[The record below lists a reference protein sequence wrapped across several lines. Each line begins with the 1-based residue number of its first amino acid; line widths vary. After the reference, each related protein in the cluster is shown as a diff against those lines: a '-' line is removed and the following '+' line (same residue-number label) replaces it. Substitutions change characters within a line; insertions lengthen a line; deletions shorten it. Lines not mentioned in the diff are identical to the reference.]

1 MLESGGRWKLA
12 HARQSAP
19 RRSGKGEGLGH
30 DFEVMRICVREYLR
44 AVSRMRMRLSMIEG
58 EVAAIQARL
67 SLMGVDYSRGGGC
80 GPNRD
85 KMPDGVAMLEEARDM
100 WAGEYA
106 RCREDVERARLICSP
121 DRPEC
126 HALWLH
132 EVERRTW
139 AAVAREVGY
148 SEQHARRLADQG
160 VAVVYAEMPERWR
173 RDPIPNAAPR

>member
-1 MLESGGRWKLA
+1 MGR
-12 HARQSAP
+12 
-19 RRSGKGEGLGH
+19 

-67 SLMGVDYSRGGGC
+67 SLMGVDYTRGGGS

-85 KMPDGVAMLEEARDM
+85 KLPDGVAMLEEARDM

-106 RCREDVERARLICSP
+106 RCREDMERARLICSP

-139 AAVAREVGY
+139 AACARLLHV
-148 SEQHARRLADQG
+148 SERTARSMAERGTAC
-160 VAVVYAEMPERWR
+160 VYAEMPEQWR
-173 RDPIPNAAPR
+173 RDPVPNAAPI

>member
-1 MLESGGRWKLA
+1 M
-12 HARQSAP
+12 
-19 RRSGKGEGLGH
+19 GH
-30 DFEVMRICVREYLR
+30 SFEVMRLCVREYLR

-67 SLMGVDYSRGGGC
+67 SLMGVDYTRGGGS
-80 GPNRD
+80 GPSRD
-85 KMPDGVAMLEEARDM
+85 RLPDGVAMLEEARDM

-106 RCREDVERARLICSP
+106 RCREDMDRARLVCSP

-139 AAVAREVGY
+139 SAVARVLCV
-148 SEQHARRLADQG
+148 SERTARNMAERG
-160 VAVVYAEMPERWR
+160 VPQVYAEMPEPWR

>member
-1 MLESGGRWKLA
+1 M
-12 HARQSAP
+12 
-19 RRSGKGEGLGH
+19 GH
-30 DFEVMRICVREYLR
+30 SFEVMRLCVREYLR

-67 SLMGVDYSRGGGC
+67 SLMGVDYTRGGGS
-80 GPNRD
+80 GPSRD
-85 KMPDGVAMLEEARDM
+85 RLPDGVAMLEEARGM

-106 RCREDVERARLICSP
+106 RCREDMDRARLVCSP

-126 HALWLH
+126 YALWLH

-139 AAVAREVGY
+139 SAVARTLCV
-148 SEQHARRLADQG
+148 SERTAHRMAESG
-160 VAVVYAEMPERWR
+160 VRTVYAEMPERWR